1 MSKTG
6 EAITLKLYK
15 EGMVVFIN
23 DDMTFEEI
31 KTTVTDKFKSSQSFF
46 KGLTLKVGFIG
57 ATLDKSQ
64 MQELI
69 EGISAVIECKAVL
82 WENPQPV
89 EALKEE
95 EAEPE
100 PDLAPEQIL
109 NNAFKIDI
117 DDECTKF
124 YTKTIRSG
132 QLLESEGNI
141 VVVGDVNPGAELVA
155 AGNIVVMGS
164 VKGTVHA
171 GAKGNREAIVAALNL
186 SPIQLRIADVISRSP
201 DDDENHGVV
210 PEIAYIKDDKIF
222 IEEFLQKRK

>member
-1 MSKTG
+1 MAKTG

-23 DDMTFEEI
+23 GDMTFEEI
-31 KTTVTDKFKSSQSFF
+31 KITVTEKFKSSQSFF

-57 ATLDKSQ
+57 ADLEKSQ

-69 EGISAVIECKAVL
+69 EGISTVIECKAVL

-89 EALKEE
+89 EPWKEE
-95 EAEPE
+95 ETEPE

-171 GAKGNREAIVAALNL
+171 GAKGNREAIVAAINL

-210 PEIAYIKDDKIF
+210 PEIAYIKEDKIF